1 MIKLMRKINARMQR
15 MPTVAFACGLF
26 LTIVLGG
33 LDHKTGYELSFSLFY
48 MIPVM
53 WITWVLGRKKGYVIA
68 LISALLWA
76 AADLMA
82 GHVYPNAAFL
92 VWNSL
97 MRLGFFLLG
106 AYLLSRLNGMLTRER
121 DLARTDLLTGIFN
134 SKAFFEMTQL
144 EIYRCR
150 RNKKP
155 LTVAFIDCDD
165 FKEINDR
172 FGHSKGDVIL
182 QQIADVLRAGLRATD
197 ILARLGGDEFG
208 MVLPEASAQDANT
221 VFVRLRNAL
230 NKTIEPDGIKVTISV
245 GIATF
250 NTPPVNVNDLIAKAD
265 ELMYAV
271 KKHGKNRVNIATI
284 P

>member
-1 MIKLMRKINARMQR
+1 MQKINARMRR
-15 MPTVAFACGLF
+15 MPPVAFACGLF
-26 LTIVLGG
+26 LTLVLGG

-53 WITWVLGRKKGYVIA
+53 WITWVLGRVKGYMIA
-68 LISALLWA
+68 VISALLWA

-82 GHVYPNAAFL
+82 GHVYSHAAFL
-92 VWNSL
+92 VWNSV

-106 AYLLSRLNGMLTRER
+106 AYLLARLSDMITRER
-121 DLARTDLLTGIFN
+121 DLARTDFLTGIYN
-134 SKAFFEMTQL
+134 SKAFFEMSQL

-165 FKEINDR
+165 FKAINDR
-172 FGHSKGDVIL
+172 FGHSKGDIVL
-182 QQIADVLRAGLRATD
+182 QHIASVLKEGLRATD
-197 ILARLGGDEFG
+197 ILARLGGDEFC
-208 MVLPEASAQDANT
+208 MILPEASAQDANA

-230 NKTIEPDGIKVTISV
+230 NKTIEPYGIKLTISAGV
-245 GIATF
+245 STF
-250 NTPPVNVNDLIAKAD
+250 NTPPESVNDLIAKAD

-271 KKHGKNRVNIATI
+271 KKSGKNRVNFTTI